1 LMKTSE
7 SKLFTSSVE
16 GFFQYPHLIHDTTW
30 KTLSQYDCIPHWT
43 AYIA

>member
-16 GFFQYPHLIHDTTW
+16 GFFQYPHLIHDTT
-30 KTLSQYDCIPHWT
+30 
-43 AYIA
+43 